1 MGVPM
6 LLSLL
11 IAAQAAALPLPDHL
25 TIPDGHSTVIC
36 PNVAAATTML
46 QQHYRVKPA
55 PNNHGIDTDA
65 FFAGL
70 KATGCSQDSPLRKG
84 DVIIQSVV
92 TRISLPMADG
102 DERYIVYRG
111 VNKVDGTPLTGIV
124 SEDGNNGFAR
134 TKLAEWLVGRSS
146 DGWLDARGNVDNGL
160 IFYRCDTPA
169 QAKSVVDQLKGK
181 ENAPSKG
188 FNASLKKLAS
198 AQKCRPASDRYFVTQ
213 ILSEAGNNCGFE
225 CYVSLTALG
234 AMDRS
239 GMAVGLVYD
248 ASLM

>member
-1 MGVPM
+1 M

-11 IAAQAAALPLPDHL
+11 ITAQAAALPLPDQL
-25 TIPDGHSTVIC
+25 SIPDGHSTVVC

-46 QQHYRVKPA
+46 QQHHRVKPA

-70 KATGCSQDSPLRKG
+70 SATGCSQDSPSRKG
-84 DVIIQSVV
+84 EVVIQSVV
-92 TRISLPMADG
+92 MRISLPIAGG

-124 SEDGNNGFAR
+124 SEDSNNSYAR
-134 TKLAEWLVGRSS
+134 TELAEWLVGRSS
-146 DGWLDARGNVDNGL
+146 DGWLDARGSVDGGM

-169 QAKSVVDQLKGK
+169 QATAVVDQLKGK

-188 FNASLKKLAS
+188 FNASLKKLAA
-198 AQKCRPASDRYFVTQ
+198 AQKCRQASDRYFVRQ
-213 ILSEAGNNCGFE
+213 ILSEAGNICGDE
-225 CYVSLTALG
+225 CFISLTSLEAI
-234 AMDRS
+234 DRS
-239 GMAVGLVYD
+239 GLTVGLVYD